1 MNEVLDVIFTHEKG
15 QNQMTIP
22 LPMLSKAGFFE
33 DKDKFEFALLS
44 FFEAATSYRS
54 VGSAAHKGNGESPKV
69 VKISTCIYT
78 ETDFLPTWY
87 GDWDGKFYYDI

>member
-15 QNQMTIP
+15 QDQVTIP

-33 DKDKFEFALLS
+33 DKDKFEFGLLS
-44 FFEAATSYRS
+44 LFEAATTFRA
-54 VGSAAHKGNGESPKV
+54 VGAALKRTDKMPRL

-78 ETDFLPTWY
+78 ETDFLPSWY
-87 GDWDGKFYYDI
+87 GDWNGKFYYEV